1 MSVREDGKNNILSA
15 GKSATCDRNEVWA
28 SLYGSVDI

>member
-15 GKSATCDRNEVWA
+15 GKSASCDKNEVWA
-28 SLYGSVDI
+28 YMYDLVDI